1 MSDPAPSS
9 SSAHRIGLLVWG
21 VACYALFF
29 ACFLYAIAFIGD
41 FSLVPKTIDSGEP
54 GPLGTALAVNLALL
68 SLFAVQHSVMARP
81 AFKRAW
87 TKIVP
92 EAAERPTYVLA
103 STLALALLF
112 ACWQP
117 IAGTV
122 WTVTSPIAAG
132 VLRGLYF
139 SGWILLLYATALID
153 HFDLFG
159 LRQAW
164 LGFRGRAY
172 TNHPFATPGMYAHVP
187 PSPVRVVGDH
197 LLVDARDERRPPPVR
212 RGRDGVHGRGGVL
225 RGTRPR
231 HALRR
236 RLSPLPGERA
246 EVPAAHPAQA
256 GGRAWL
262 TPPDAE
268 SGARA
273 NRPGT
278 RGSSGSLRALTGS
291 CASGQWLSPRAA
303 RTCARDQR
311 GRDFARLEG
320 TDCVVA
326 AVQDQR
332 GNADLAR
339 ARRARPT

>member
-21 VACYALFF
+21 VTCYALFF
-29 ACFLYAIAFIGD
+29 ACFLYAIAFIGG
-41 FSLVPKTIDSGEP
+41 FALAPKTIDSGEP

-172 TNHPFATPGMYAHVP
+172 TNHPFATPGMYAHVRHP
-187 PSPVRVVGDH
+187 LYVSWAIIFWSTPVMSAGH
-197 LLVDARDERRPPPVR
+197 LLFAAVATAYMVVAVFFEERDLVTHFGDAYRRYQENVPKYLPRIR
-212 RGRDGVHGRGGVL
+212 RK
-225 RGTRPR
+225 
-231 HALRR
+231 
-236 RLSPLPGERA
+236 
-246 EVPAAHPAQA
+246 
-256 GGRAWL
+256 
-262 TPPDAE
+262 
-268 SGARA
+268 
-273 NRPGT
+273 
-278 RGSSGSLRALTGS
+278 
-291 CASGQWLSPRAA
+291 RAA
-303 RTCARDQR
+303 R
-311 GRDFARLEG
+311 
-320 TDCVVA
+320 VA
-326 AVQDQR
+326 HAS
-332 GNADLAR
+332 
-339 ARRARPT
+339 